1 MPRYKIKGSPFHI
14 AYDIDHI
21 CGIFLSVFDD
31 RLSYDETASEA
42 VNAVTTSIGVK
53 DGGN

>member
-1 MPRYKIKGSPFHI
+1 MPRYTIKGSPINI
-14 AYDIDHI
+14 AYGIDDIY
-21 CGIFLSVFDD
+21 GIFLSVLDD

-53 DGGN
+53 DGEN